1 MRKHVQTRAFYPAC
15 RKSIE
20 VDAGIMHI
28 LLILWDAEI
37 ITCNSCEEI
46 EPGMM
51 WIEFYSNEDVE
62 KFLWILIESLGDQI
76 YSHPEAD
83 DWFCYRIL
91 GQGGE
96 SLRSWQYYAHPN
108 ISPAKCNKRSIYP
121 RKLRGCK
128 VELSV
133 SLRFPRED
141 YSKVLNLLSSYMY
154 REKGS
159 GSPISEIEYVGLI
172 RSSRHGSVV

>member
-1 MRKHVQTRAFYPAC
+1 MRKHVQTRAFYPAY

-20 VDAGIMHI
+20 VDTGIMHV
-28 LLILWDAEI
+28 LRVLWDAEI

-51 WIEFYSNEDVE
+51 WIEFYSDEDVE
-62 KFLWILIESLGDQI
+62 KLLWILIESLGDQI

-96 SLRSWQYYAHPN
+96 YRRSWQYYAHPN
-108 ISPAKCNKRSIYP
+108 ISPARCNQRSIYP
-121 RKLRGCK
+121 RRLRGCK

-141 YSKVLNLLSSYMY
+141 YSKVLNLLRSYVY
-154 REKGS
+154 REIGS
-159 GSPISEIEYVGLI
+159 GSPINKPEYVKLI
-172 RSSRHGSVV
+172 KASSSYKSA